1 MLNNNSILELI
12 KKAAIDAVE
21 AMQPCQI
28 VFGKITSL
36 SPLKI
41 SIDQKLTLTTAQL
54 AFTQTGRNFINAQQ
68 TAGAKV
74 AMLRQKGGQMY
85 LVLDK
90 AE

>member
-1 MLNNNSILELI
+1 MLDNNSILELI
-12 KKAAIDAVE
+12 KKAAVDAVE
-21 AMQPCQI
+21 ASQPCQI
-28 VFGKITSL
+28 VFGKIVSL

-85 LVLDK
+85 LVIDK
-90 AE
+90 AV